1 MRDEAR
7 PAIHSQPGEDRRAD
21 PAPLPLRHHR
31 QVLEVVVDRAV
42 ADQPAQPD
50 HPIALDRHHRVQR
63 GGQRGRDG
71 RRVVRVGPPHG
82 GGDGDE
88 LLDRGQPVLQAV
100 LHGGNLAPEKRRHGV
115 VEAAATRADRRLQD
129 RTEGT
134 AGQHHPVRSAERPGL
149 VALAGAV
156 DTDQGDYHG
165 PRLGRLTGRGGSGD
179 GGGQSATDHP
189 GPLAG
194 AEETRLPAPG
204 RAGPAGQN
212 CRVPVHEITDP
223 DDDRIADYRALTDVE
238 LRTRWEPPH
247 GLFIAEGELVLR
259 RALRAGY
266 PARSY
271 LVDAKRV
278 DQLAD
283 LDTGETPVYAAT
295 PEVLRRAT
303 GFHVH
308 RGVLASFHR
317 KPLPRAAEVLDTARR
332 VVILEDVNNH
342 TNLGAI
348 FRAVAA
354 LGVDGVL
361 LSPTCADPLY
371 RRSVRVSMG
380 EVFAIPYAKLE
391 PWPDALAQVR
401 AAGFTVL
408 AMTPAPD
415 AVPIQ
420 GLDAAQRA
428 RAALLMGAEGAG
440 LTRAAMDASDVRVV
454 IPMRRGVDS
463 LNVAAA
469 TAVACWELGRDDPL

>member
-1 MRDEAR
+1 M
-7 PAIHSQPGEDRRAD
+7 
-21 PAPLPLRHHR
+21 
-31 QVLEVVVDRAV
+31 
-42 ADQPAQPD
+42 
-50 HPIALDRHHRVQR
+50 
-63 GGQRGRDG
+63 
-71 RRVVRVGPPHG
+71 
-82 GGDGDE
+82 
-88 LLDRGQPVLQAV
+88 
-100 LHGGNLAPEKRRHGV
+100 
-115 VEAAATRADRRLQD
+115 
-129 RTEGT
+129 
-134 AGQHHPVRSAERPGL
+134 
-149 VALAGAV
+149 
-156 DTDQGDYHG
+156 
-165 PRLGRLTGRGGSGD
+165 
-179 GGGQSATDHP
+179 
-189 GPLAG
+189 
-194 AEETRLPAPG
+194 
-204 RAGPAGQN
+204 
-212 CRVPVHEITDP
+212 VPVHEITDP

-283 LDTGETPVYAAT
+283 LDTGDAPVYAAT
-295 PEVLRRAT
+295 PDVLQRAT

-317 KPLPRAAEVLDTARR
+317 KPLRSADEVLAAARR

-348 FRAVAA
+348 FRGAAA
-354 LGVDGVL
+354 LGVDAVL

-380 EVFAIPYAKLE
+380 EVFAVPYAKLDR
-391 PWPDALAQVR
+391 WPDGLDQVR

-415 AVPIQ
+415 AVPMQ
-420 GLDAAQRA
+420 RLTPAQRD
-428 RAALLMGAEGAG
+428 RAALLLGAEGPG
-440 LTRAAMDASDVRVV
+440 LTSAAQAASDVRVV

-469 TAVACWELGRDDPL
+469 AAVAFWELGREDPI